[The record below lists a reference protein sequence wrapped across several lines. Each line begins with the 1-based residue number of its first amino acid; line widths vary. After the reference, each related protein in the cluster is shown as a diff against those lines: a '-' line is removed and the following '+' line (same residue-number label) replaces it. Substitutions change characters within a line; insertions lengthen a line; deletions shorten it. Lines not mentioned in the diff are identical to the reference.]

1 MRPAGRGWSCRAC
14 DSAGASRAGHEA
26 RRRCGERAA
35 ASRPGPVLVHA
46 GAGLRPPGVRAAAL
60 GDGPGLAGG
69 PGPSD
74 DRFAQSFHQ
83 PFQVRH
89 AFAECP
95 DLAA

>member
-1 MRPAGRGWSCRAC
+1 MELWCARILLFSYWFGFSFTPAEFIDQSPRWKRGLFLVRPTYTTTKPC
-14 DSAGASRAGHEA
+14 
-26 RRRCGERAA
+26 
-35 ASRPGPVLVHA
+35 LV
-46 GAGLRPPGVRAAAL
+46 
-60 GDGPGLAGG
+60 G

-74 DRFAQSFHQ
+74 DSFAQSFHQ